1 MQENQTEGIQR
12 KRRCKVYQMGTGQ
25 GGDRKKKKVLKKN
38 STPIYDKNSYGKYRN
53 QREPP

>member
-1 MQENQTEGIQR
+1 MKHLNIFKEEKIKLLSLGI
-12 KRRCKVYQMGTGQ
+12 GE
-25 GGDRKKKKVLKKN
+25 KVLKN